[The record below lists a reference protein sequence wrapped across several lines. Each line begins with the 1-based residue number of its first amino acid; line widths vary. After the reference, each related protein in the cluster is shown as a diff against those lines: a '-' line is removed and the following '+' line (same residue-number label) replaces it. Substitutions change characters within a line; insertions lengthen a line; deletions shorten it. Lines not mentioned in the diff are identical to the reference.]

1 MIYSDADLDGA
12 VAAGAITAE
21 AAAALRGFAA
31 ASRAAPDEEQFRLL
45 TGFNDIFVAIA
56 LGVFLIALAWLGGDV
71 AVWAGAAL
79 VAAASWALAEY
90 FTRRRRMAL
99 PSIVLTISYA
109 GGCATMIGSLFIWL
123 FAGLNIGAGH
133 TSLRDPGSVTAALV
147 LLGLVGA
154 LYAHWRRF
162 MVPITF
168 AIGASAAIG
177 AVLVFL
183 LLLFPGLQSFWQPLL
198 FAGGLVLFGIA
209 MAWDIS
215 DPMRTTRRTDTAFW
229 LHLAAAPI
237 IVRAA
242 FGVSVAA
249 GGGDGGARALVIV
262 AVYLL
267 MTVIALIIDR
277 RALLTAALAYVLYAM
292 SVIIRD
298 ASSPAVSFAL
308 SGLVIGASLLMLS
321 AFWHK
326 ARRVVVLRL
335 PAEVRRVLPG
345 V

>member
-12 VAAGAITAE
+12 VAAGVITAD

-31 ASRAAPDEEQFRLL
+31 KSRAAPDEEQFRLL

-56 LGVFLIALAWLGGDV
+56 IGVFLIAVAWLGGDI
-71 AVWAGAAL
+71 AVWAGGTL
-79 VAAASWALAEY
+79 VAAASWGLAEY

-99 PSIVLTISYA
+99 PSIVLTISFA
-109 GGCATMIGSLFIWL
+109 GGVGTVIGSLFIWL
-123 FAGLNIGAGH
+123 FGGLNIGAGH

-147 LLGLVGA
+147 LLGTVGA

-168 AIGASAAIG
+168 AMGAICMIG
-177 AVLVFL
+177 AVLLFL
-183 LLLFPGLQSFWQPLL
+183 LMLFPGLQAFWQPLL
-198 FAGGLVLFGIA
+198 FVGGLGLFAIA

-215 DPMRTTRRTDTAFW
+215 DPMRATRRTDTAFW

-242 FGVSVAA
+242 FGVSVAV
-249 GGGDGGARALVIV
+249 GNDDGGARALVIV
-262 AVYLL
+262 GVYLL

-298 ASSPAVSFAL
+298 ASSLAVSFAL

-326 ARRVVVLRL
+326 ARRVVVLWL
-335 PAEVRRVLPG
+335 PAGVRRVLPG